1 MASQNGKQKF
11 TNLHVFPISQEIKAI
26 RSDDE
31 IWSVNRI

>member
-11 TNLHVFPISQEIKAI
+11 TNLQVFLISQEIKAI

-31 IWSVNRI
+31 IWSVNEI